1 MHAQEDLNSTQ
12 FDQVNPYRNGLYLN
26 KHVCDIVESY
36 ELEFKDKNQFN
47 AFIGNY
53 LGRKEMV
60 GK

>member
-36 ELEFKDKNQFN
+36 ELEFKDKN
-47 AFIGNY
+47 
-53 LGRKEMV
+53 
-60 GK
+60 